1 MKGTIE
7 MEAKERMLKSG
18 ALLEG
23 HFRLSSGMHS
33 GFYLQCALFLR
44 YPENAEWAGSL
55 IAGMIA
61 PFSPELVI
69 SPALGGLIIGHEVA
83 RHLKIP
89 FIFCERENGIMKLRR
104 FPAPGRLSYVIV
116 EDVVTTGRSTL
127 EVADAIKA
135 LSGGEFLAGACILD
149 RSTGMH
155 GIRPELFSLMKTD
168 FPVYPEAGCPLCQK
182 GIPMIEPGS
191 RRLSV

>member
-1 MKGTIE
+1 MRETNEI
-7 MEAKERMLKSG
+7 EAKERMLESG

-44 YPENAEWAGSL
+44 YPENAAWAGSL
-55 IAGMIA
+55 IAGMVA
-61 PFSPELVI
+61 HLSPELVI

-89 FIFCERENGIMKLRR
+89 FVFCEREKGIMMLRR
-104 FPAPGRLSYVIV
+104 FPAPGCLSYVIV

-135 LSGGEFLAGACILD
+135 VSGGEFLAGACIVD
-149 RSTGMH
+149 RSSGMH
-155 GIRPELFSLMKTD
+155 GIRSGLFSLMKTD
-168 FPVYPEAGCPLCQK
+168 FPVYSESGCPICKK
-182 GIPMIEPGS
+182 GIPLIEPGS